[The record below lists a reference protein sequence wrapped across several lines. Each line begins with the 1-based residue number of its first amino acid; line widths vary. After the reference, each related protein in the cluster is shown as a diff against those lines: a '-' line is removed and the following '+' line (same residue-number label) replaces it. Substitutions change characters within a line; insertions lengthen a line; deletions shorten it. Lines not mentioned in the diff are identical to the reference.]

1 MTSIFKY
8 SLNRNLDHLNALA
21 NLINN
26 LKPLTLSNCDS
37 SVNIYVEDG
46 YLDNLCEGD
55 IVNEEEIGGKFKSE
69 KMKYNDIN
77 DVGLMKKNI
86 VNKNKIVLDWNMKI
100 LKTIS
105 ELCPSIFSKAISLLD
120 NGMINIFVEINTNR
134 RFYIVENKNKNKTRE
149 ISYIVM
155 RHFCSCRSYIDKVV
169 IQKSDFTCKHELACS
184 IIDAIY
190 IPNINNKKSNASNF
204 SILNNKLIKVI
215 ILNEYDYSEKYLNY
229 ISDFFIDNGTF
240 KSYF

>member
-1 MTSIFKY
+1 MPYIFKY
-8 SLNRNLDHLNALA
+8 SLNKNLDHLNALV

-26 LKPLTLSNCDS
+26 LKPLSNCDS
-37 SVNIYVEDG
+37 SDNTYFEDG
-46 YLDNLCEGD
+46 YLDNSCKGD

-77 DVGLMKKNI
+77 DVDLMKKNT
-86 VNKNKIVLDWNMKI
+86 VNKNNIVLDWNMKI

-120 NGMINIFVEINTNR
+120 NGVINIFIEINTNR
-134 RFYIVENKNKNKTRE
+134 RFYIVENKNKTRE
-149 ISYIVM
+149 LSYIVM
-155 RHFCSCRSYIDKVV
+155 RHFCSCRSYINKVV
-169 IQKSDFTCKHELACS
+169 IRKSDFTCKHELACS

-190 IPNINNKKSNASNF
+190 ISNINNKESNVSNF